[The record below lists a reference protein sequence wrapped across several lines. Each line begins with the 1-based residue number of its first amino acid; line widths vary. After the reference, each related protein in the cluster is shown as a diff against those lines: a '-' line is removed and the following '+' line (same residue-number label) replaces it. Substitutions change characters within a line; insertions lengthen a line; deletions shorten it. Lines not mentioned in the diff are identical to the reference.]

1 MEPASPPRRRVPE
14 YHPAS
19 PAGAGIVQGRR
30 RRRPAGEPPP
40 LPRRLGRTGWWW
52 LGLGIIAIISST
64 IALSQQSPFA
74 GGKLLPVDQRVL
86 EGLAGLRTP
95 ALTRTMV
102 VVAGLSFQWVIAALG
117 WATILVLLAA
127 RRFRHL
133 LVFLG
138 VALLINVVTNSLAYG
153 MFDRLSALQPPGIAL
168 LGPAGLST
176 YPVLSLAML
185 TGRLVSML
193 YCLVP
198 QGRRR
203 QQAKAVVAAIVALV
217 ALARLYLAVDT
228 LTSVVAA
235 IVIGVMIPLVA
246 FRLLCPDEVY
256 PVTYRRGRSA
266 HLDVGGRRGEAI
278 RRALHDQ
285 LGVIVED
292 VQPFGWEGS
301 AGSTPLRVKVKG
313 EQDAWLF
320 AKLYAR
326 SHLRADRWYKFG
338 RTLLYGRLEDEKPFN
353 TVRRFVQQEDYALA
367 LMQRAGVPSPE
378 PYGVVELTP
387 EREYLV
393 VCEFL
398 DGATEIS
405 QAPVDDAVID
415 QGLSIIRRLWE
426 AGLAHRDIKPANLL
440 VRDGRLYLI
449 DVFFAEV
456 RPSPWRQGVDLANML
471 LVLALRSDPKRVYA
485 RALREFSVQEVTEA
499 FAATRGLTM
508 PSQLRRMLRAQG
520 RDLHGEFLRLLPEPP
535 RPIAIQRFTPRRI
548 GLTLAVL
555 VGTFLVVVLVRYNLD
570 TLWLTP
576 S

>member
-1 MEPASPPRRRVPE
+1 M
-14 YHPAS
+14 
-19 PAGAGIVQGRR
+19 
-30 RRRPAGEPPP
+30 
-40 LPRRLGRTGWWW
+40 TGWWW
-52 LGLGIIAIISST
+52 LVLGTIAILASRARLGS
-64 IALSQQSPFA
+64 ALVFIPFFPGG
-74 GGKLLPVDQRVL
+74 GGKLPPVDQRVL

-95 ALTRTMV
+95 TLTRAMV
-102 VVAGLSFQWVIAALG
+102 VVAGLSAQGVIAALG

-133 LVFLG
+133 LVFLA
-138 VALLINVVTNSLAYG
+138 VALLIHAITADLAYST
-153 MFDRLSALQPPGIAL
+153 LEQVSALRPAGMAM
-168 LGPAGLST
+168 LGPAGLSA
-176 YPVLSLAML
+176 YPVLALAML

-203 QQAKAVVAAIVALV
+203 QQGKAVVAAIIALV
-217 ALARLYLAVDT
+217 ALARLYLAIDT
-228 LTSVVAA
+228 PTTILVA
-235 IVIGVMIPLVA
+235 IIIGVTIPLVA
-246 FRLLCPDEVY
+246 FRLLCPDEVF

-285 LGVIVED
+285 LGVIAED
-292 VQPFGWEGS
+292 VQPFALEGS

-320 AKLYAR
+320 AKLYAK
-326 SHLRADRWYKFG
+326 SHLRADRSYKLG

-367 LMQRAGVPSPE
+367 LMQRAGLPSPE

-405 QAPVDDAVID
+405 QAQVDDAIID
-415 QGLSIIRRLWE
+415 QGLQIIRKLWE

-440 VRDGRLYLI
+440 VRDGQLYLI
-449 DVFFAEV
+449 DVFFTEI

-471 LVLALRSDPKRVYA
+471 LVLALRSDPKRVYV
-485 RALREFSVQEVTEA
+485 RALREFSVQEVSEA

-520 RDLHGEFLRLLPEPP
+520 QDLHAEFLRLLPSPP
-535 RPIAIQRFTPRRI
+535 RPIAIQRFSARRL

-555 VGTFLVVVLVRYNLD
+555 VGTFLAVVLVRYNLD
-570 TLWLTP
+570 TLWLTT